1 MLKNAL
7 VFVRFLTSV
16 RGADYARTMAHVFL
30 TKPLMG
36 GKQGLWQRR
45 VWMWIAA
52 AGLDVYILG
61 FVIGLQPAGPLCG
74 SPLVPNSRAAEL
86 MDQQRGG
93 GGAAAA
99 FYRSIDADSVPVWI
113 LMAVGVGLVIAG
125 VAARIVIIRRSA
137 A

>member
-1 MLKNAL
+1 
-7 VFVRFLTSV
+7 TSV

-45 VWMWIAA
+45 MWMWIAA

-86 MDQQRGG
+86 LDQQQGG

-99 FYRSIDADSVPVWI
+99 CYRSIDADSVPVWALLALGI
-113 LMAVGVGLVIAG
+113 ALVIAG
-125 VAARIVIIRRSA
+125 VAARIVTIRRSA

>member
-1 MLKNAL
+1 
-7 VFVRFLTSV
+7 
-16 RGADYARTMAHVFL
+16 MAHVFL
-30 TKPLMG
+30 TKPLTG

-61 FVIGLQPAGPLCG
+61 FVIGLQPSGPLCG

-86 MDQQRGG
+86 LDQQQGG

-99 FYRSIDADSVPVWI
+99 CYRSIDADSVPVWI
-113 LMAVGVGLVIAG
+113 LLALGIALVIAG
-125 VAARIVIIRRSA
+125 VAARIVTIRRSA

>member
-1 MLKNAL
+1 M
-7 VFVRFLTSV
+7 
-16 RGADYARTMAHVFL
+16 
-30 TKPLMG
+30 
-36 GKQGLWQRR
+36 
-45 VWMWIAA
+45 WMWIAA

-74 SPLVPNSRAAEL
+74 SPLAPNSRAAEL
-86 MDQQRGG
+86 LDQQQGG

-99 FYRSIDADSVPVWI
+99 CYRSIDADSVPVWI
-113 LMAVGVGLVIAG
+113 LLALGIALVIAG